1 MADTMRRSPVL
12 ARGRRGRL
20 LRACVAILLAVAMP
34 LSATPAQAWAQAPSA
49 EAQEAPAAQGDIAS
63 GTSGTC
69 TWEIDADGGMTI
81 RPTDGTSGALS
92 SGGEWHVWEWSSYRS
107 QIKTVMVESGV
118 KAPADMSYMFSYC
131 DSLTSIDLS
140 GLDTS
145 SVTDIYRM
153 FYECPE
159 LTSLDL
165 SNFDTS
171 KITTMSQAFCHCDSL
186 ASLDVSNFDTSG
198 VTDMSGMFSLCD
210 SLASLDLSNF
220 DTSGVTDMSVMFY
233 GCSSLASLDVSGLD
247 TSKVTNMSYL
257 FYGCSSL
264 TSLDLSG
271 LDTSKVTNMF
281 GMFYGC
287 AKLSEVK
294 LGTAFKFVGTN
305 SCFPT
310 PPTTDA
316 ADHAWTNVP
325 KGLTYSATDL
335 QTNYNGATMS
345 GTWTWAVVS
354 TITYAATTGGSVSS
368 ASESVAPA
376 TGAAAGSVA
385 TAAAGYHFTGWTNN
399 LDGTT
404 TTDAALTKDQVDA
417 VARTS
422 GAYVPA
428 TFTAT
433 FAEDDP
439 ATITYAATT
448 GGSVSSASESVA
460 PATGAAAGSVAT
472 AAAGYHFTG
481 WTNNLDGTTTTD
493 AALTKDQVDAVAR
506 TSGAYVPATFTATF
520 AEDDPATITYA
531 ATTGGSVSSASESVA
546 PATGAAAG
554 SVATAAAGYH
564 FTGWTNNLDG
574 TTTTDAALTKDQVDA
589 VARTSGAYVPA
600 TFTATFAE
608 DDPATIT
615 YAATTGGSVSSAS
628 ESVAPATGAA
638 AGSVATAAA
647 GYHFTGW
654 TNNLD
659 GTTTTDAAL
668 TKDQVDAVARTSG
681 AYVPATFT
689 ATFAEDDPATITY
702 AATTGGSVS
711 SASESV
717 APATGAAAGSVATAA
732 AGYHFTGWTN
742 NLDGTTTTDAALT
755 KDQVDAVAR
764 TSGAYVPATFTATFA
779 EDDPATITY
788 AATTGGSV
796 SSASESVAPA
806 TGAAAGSVATAAA
819 GYHFTG
825 WTNNLDGTTTTD
837 AALTKD
843 QVDAVA
849 RTSGA
854 YVPAT
859 FTATFAEDDPAT
871 ITYAATT
878 GGSVSSASESVAPAT
893 GAAAGSVAT
902 AAAGYHFTGW
912 TNNLD
917 GTTTTDAAL
926 TKDQVDAV
934 ARTSGAYVP
943 ATFTATFAEDDPA
956 TITYAATTGGS
967 VSSASESV
975 APATGAAAGSV
986 ATAAAGYHF
995 TGWTNN
1001 LDGTTTTDAALTKDQ
1016 VDAVARTSGAYVP
1029 ATFTATFEAT
1039 RAAAPSGGTAA
1050 LAATGDASGSTVAAL
1065 GLAGAVLVLVA
1076 LRTRRRERPSA

>member
-428 TFTAT
+428 TFTAH

-481 WTNNLDGTTTTD
+481 WTDASGSVVSTD

-600 TFTATFAE
+600 TFTAHFAE
-608 DDPATIT
+608 DDPRHHHLRRHDRRQREQRLRVR
-615 YAATTGGSVSSAS
+615 GPRDGCRRGLRRHGRRGL
-628 ESVAPATGAA
+628 PLHG
-638 AGSVATAAA
+638 
-647 GYHFTGW
+647 
-654 TNNLD
+654 LD
-659 GTTTTDAAL
+659 
-668 TKDQVDAVARTSG
+668 R
-681 AYVPATFT
+681 
-689 ATFAEDDPATITY
+689 
-702 AATTGGSVS
+702 
-711 SASESV
+711 
-717 APATGAAAGSVATAA
+717 
-732 AGYHFTGWTN
+732 
-742 NLDGTTTTDAALT
+742 
-755 KDQVDAVAR
+755 R
-764 TSGAYVPATFTATFA
+764 
-779 EDDPATITY
+779 
-788 AATTGGSV
+788 
-796 SSASESVAPA
+796 
-806 TGAAAGSVATAAA
+806 
-819 GYHFTG
+819 
-825 WTNNLDGTTTTD
+825 
-837 AALTKD
+837 
-843 QVDAVA
+843 
-849 RTSGA
+849 
-854 YVPAT
+854 
-859 FTATFAEDDPAT
+859 
-871 ITYAATT
+871 
-878 GGSVSSASESVAPAT
+878 
-893 GAAAGSVAT
+893 
-902 AAAGYHFTGW
+902 
-912 TNNLD
+912 
-917 GTTTTDAAL
+917 
-926 TKDQVDAV
+926 
-934 ARTSGAYVP
+934 
-943 ATFTATFAEDDPA
+943 
-956 TITYAATTGGS
+956 
-967 VSSASESV
+967 
-975 APATGAAAGSV
+975 
-986 ATAAAGYHF
+986 
-995 TGWTNN
+995 
-1001 LDGTTTTDAALTKDQ
+1001 
-1016 VDAVARTSGAYVP
+1016 
-1029 ATFTATFEAT
+1029 
-1039 RAAAPSGGTAA
+1039 
-1050 LAATGDASGSTVAAL
+1050 L
-1065 GLAGAVLVLVA
+1065 G
-1076 LRTRRRERPSA
+1076 